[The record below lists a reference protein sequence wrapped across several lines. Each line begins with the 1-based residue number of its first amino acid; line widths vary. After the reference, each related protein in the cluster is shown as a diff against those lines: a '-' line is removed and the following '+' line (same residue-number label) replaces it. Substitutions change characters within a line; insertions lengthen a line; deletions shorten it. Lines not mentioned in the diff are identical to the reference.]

1 MNLQTAGVCA
11 VRDIGEPRDD
21 PLAVYLADAFTVPLN
36 LAGLPGISVP
46 CGFLEESGKSLPV
59 GLQLIGK
66 PHDEAT
72 LVRVA
77 HAYEQ
82 VTEWHKRKPAMLC
95 E

>member
-1 MNLQTAGVCA
+1 MASNRFEVLQSMV
-11 VRDIGEPRDD
+11 EQNP
-21 PLAVYLADAFTVPLN
+21 ADAFTVPLN

-46 CGFLEESGKSLPV
+46 CGFLEEGGKSLPV

-72 LVRVA
+72 LIRVA

-82 VTEWHKRKPAMLC
+82 STEWHKRRP
-95 E
+95 